1 MRSDRTVAD
10 RWDLESLAL
19 QCTLPGVTAYVASV
33 YLHILA
39 AATWVGGI
47 IFLVLVVVPAIRRA
61 PSPELL
67 REAVFRFRVVAWAAF
82 ALLIATGLYNLHM
95 RGIGWGELT
104 DPAFRAT
111 ASGKALLIKLACFA
125 VVLVLSA
132 VHDFSIGPRAL
143 RAMEQKSP
151 EAQRLRKQTG
161 WIGRINGLITLAIV
175 LCAVIV
181 VRGC

>member
-1 MRSDRTVAD
+1 LLV
-10 RWDLESLAL
+10 
-19 QCTLPGVTAYVASV
+19 VTAYVASV

-47 IFLVLVVVPAIRRA
+47 IFLVAVVVPALKRA
-61 PSPELL
+61 PNAELL
-67 REAVFRFRVVAWAAF
+67 RVAVVRFRAVAWIAF
-82 ALLIATGLYNLHM
+82 AVLVVTGVYNLHA
-95 RGIGWGELT
+95 RGIGWAELT

-111 ASGKALLIKLACFA
+111 ASGKALLAKLAGFA
-125 VVLVLSA
+125 IVLALSA

-143 RAMEQKSP
+143 VAMEQKSSD
-151 EAQRLRKQTG
+151 AQRLRKQAG
-161 WIGRINGLITLAIV
+161 WIGRINGVVTLAIV

>member
-1 MRSDRTVAD
+1 M
-10 RWDLESLAL
+10 
-19 QCTLPGVTAYVASV
+19 TAYVASV

-47 IFLVLVVVPAIRRA
+47 IFLVVVVVPALRRA

-67 REAVFRFRVVAWAAF
+67 REAVFRFRAVGWIAF
-82 ALLIATGLYNLHM
+82 AVLLVTGLYNLHM
-95 RGIGWGELT
+95 RGIGWAELT

-125 VVLVLSA
+125 VVLALQA
-132 VHDFSIGPRAL
+132 AHDFSIGPRAL
-143 RAMEQKSP
+143 AAMEAKTP
-151 EAQRLRKQTG
+151 EAQRLRKQAG
-161 WIGRINGLITLAIV
+161 WIGRINGLITLVIV

>member
-1 MRSDRTVAD
+1 MYIA
-10 RWDLESLAL
+10 
-19 QCTLPGVTAYVASV
+19 GVTTYVASV

-47 IFLVLVVVPAIRRA
+47 IFLVAVIVPSLKKLDAAAAGPMLRA
-61 PSPELL
+61 T
-67 REAVFRFRVVAWAAF
+67 VFRFRAVGWVAF
-82 ALLIATGLYNLHM
+82 AVLLATGLYNLHA
-95 RGIGWGELT
+95 RGIGWAELT

-111 ASGKALLIKLACFA
+111 SSGKALLIKLACFA
-125 VVLVLSA
+125 FVVIFQA

-143 RAMEQKSP
+143 AAMETGAP
-151 EAQRLRKQTG
+151 EAPRLRKLAG
-161 WIGRINGLITLAIV
+161 WIGRIIGLVTLVIV

>member
-1 MRSDRTVAD
+1 MPA
-10 RWDLESLAL
+10 
-19 QCTLPGVTAYVASV
+19 VTAYVVSV

-47 IFLVLVVVPAIRRA
+47 IFLVVVAVPSLRKLDKSAAEPMLRA
-61 PSPELL
+61 T
-67 REAVFRFRVVAWAAF
+67 VFRFRAVGWIAF
-82 ALLIATGLYNLHM
+82 AVLLVTGLYNLHM
-95 RGIGWGELT
+95 RGIGWAELT

-111 ASGKALLIKLACFA
+111 SSGKALLVKLAGFA

-143 RAMEQKSP
+143 AALEQGSP

-161 WIGRINGLITLAIV
+161 MIGRINGLVTLVIV
-175 LCAVIV
+175 FCAVVV

>member
-1 MRSDRTVAD
+1 
-10 RWDLESLAL
+10 
-19 QCTLPGVTAYVASV
+19 LPAVTAYVASV

-47 IFLVLVVVPAIRRA
+47 IFLVAVIVPSLKKLDPTAAGPMLRA
-61 PSPELL
+61 T
-67 REAVFRFRVVAWAAF
+67 VFRFRAVGWAAF
-82 ALLIATGLYNLHM
+82 AVLFATGLYNLHA
-95 RGIGWGELT
+95 RGIGWSELT

-111 ASGKALLIKLACFA
+111 SPGKALLIKLACFA
-125 VVLVLSA
+125 FVIALQA

-143 RAMEQKSP
+143 AAMETDAP
-151 EAQRLRKQTG
+151 EAPRLRKLTG
-161 WIGRINGLITLAIV
+161 WIGRINGVITLVIV

>member
-1 MRSDRTVAD
+1 M
-10 RWDLESLAL
+10 
-19 QCTLPGVTAYVASV
+19 TAYVASV

-47 IFLVLVVVPAIRRA
+47 IFLVVVVVPALKRA

-67 REAVFRFRVVAWAAF
+67 REAVFRFRAVGWIAF
-82 ALLIATGLYNLHM
+82 AVLLVTGLYNLHI
-95 RGIGWGELT
+95 RGIGWAELT

-111 ASGKALLIKLACFA
+111 ASGKALLIKLGCFA
-125 VVLVLSA
+125 VVLALQA
-132 VHDFSIGPRAL
+132 AHDFSIGPRAL
-143 RAMEQKSP
+143 VAMETKTP
-151 EAQRLRKQTG
+151 EAQRLRRQAG
-161 WIGRINGLITLAIV
+161 WIGRINGLITLVIV

>member
-1 MRSDRTVAD
+1 MT
-10 RWDLESLAL
+10 
-19 QCTLPGVTAYVASV
+19 TYVASV

-47 IFLVLVVVPAIRRA
+47 IFLVAVVVPSLKKLDRTAAAPMLRA
-61 PSPELL
+61 T
-67 REAVFRFRVVAWAAF
+67 VFRFRSVGWVAF
-82 ALLIATGLYNLHM
+82 AVLFATGLYNLHA
-95 RGIGWGELT
+95 RGIGWSELT

-111 ASGKALLIKLACFA
+111 SSGKALLIKLACFA
-125 VVLVLSA
+125 FIVILQA

-143 RAMEQKSP
+143 AAMETDAP
-151 EAQRLRKQTG
+151 EATRLRKQAG
-161 WIGRINGLITLAIV
+161 LIGRINGVVTLVIV